1 MSMPRRRVPAGVT
14 TWFPAS
20 AQRDGQRGV
29 GRLAVEQVQLR
40 LELLDL
46 ALNRVELVL
55 HRRIPPMELVLVM
68 IFKVLS
74 STPCNR

>member
-1 MSMPRRRVPAGVT
+1 LVPG
-14 TWFPAS
+14 F

-46 ALNRVELVL
+46 ALNRVDWFCTE
-55 HRRIPPMELVLVM
+55 RIPPMELVLVM
-68 IFKVLS
+68 IFKY
-74 STPCNR
+74 